1 MVCKVTFL
9 LWVMQTFFKKN
20 TKKIDFFCFMLYNIF
35 LIFDKKVSYN
45 VHNTQLWMRKKVVW
59 KLLCGF
65 EFSVFC

>member
-35 LIFDKKVSYN
+35 LTFGKKVSYN
-45 VHNTQLWMRKKVVW
+45 VHNTQLWM
-59 KLLCGF
+59 
-65 EFSVFC
+65 

>member
-35 LIFDKKVSYN
+35 LTFGKKVSYN
-45 VHNTQLWMRKKVVW
+45 VHNTQLWMRKKGCLETIVGV
-59 KLLCGF
+59 
-65 EFSVFC
+65 